1 MSFSITVH
9 VEIRYSIAILF
20 VIFVTASTTHVFADN
35 STASWKITIKTSP
48 GVNTTSFWPPE
59 IHARQNDTIQWVN
72 NDTTV
77 HTVTSGVLDH
87 PTYVGKI
94 FDSGT
99 INPGKEY
106 SLKISEQMWSGY
118 YYFCKIH
125 PWMTGKIDVGPAYLG
140 ISPDFNIETD
150 RKDYSEGNNIRISG
164 IINNTYQITPVTIQ
178 IFDNKR
184 NLVYLDKANV
194 LSDHSFLYEL
204 KASSSIF
211 KTSGEYK
218 IKSMYGF
225 PSTITDVNISFNGSQ
240 YSDTTSNVSHV
251 PHWIK
256 NNVKLWKNNEINDNE
271 FVNGIQFLIKNNDI
285 STHVSNMS
293 EINSGIIPTWIRNS
307 ITEWSNGTSS
317 DDEFI
322 SDISYL
328 ISHKIIQT

>member
-1 MSFSITVH
+1 MFSVDWQYGIG
-9 VEIRYSIAILF
+9 ILF
-20 VIFVTASTTHVFADN
+20 IIFVTVSITHAFADN
-35 STASWKITIKTSP
+35 STLPWKITIKTSS
-48 GVNTTSFWPPE
+48 GVNSTSFWPPE
-59 IHARQNDTIQWVN
+59 IHARQNDTIQWIN
-72 NDTTV
+72 NDTTA

-99 INPGKEY
+99 INPGQNY

-150 RKDYSEGNNIRISG
+150 RKNYSDGDSIRITG

-194 LSDHSFLYEL
+194 FSDHSFFYEL

-211 KTSGEYK
+211 KTSGDYK

-240 YSDTTSNVSHV
+240 HSGTTSNVSHV

-256 NNVKLWKNNEINDNE
+256 NNVKLWKNNEIGDTE
-271 FVNGIQFLIKNNDI
+271 FVNGIQFLIK
-285 STHVSNMS
+285 SRYLSVHVSEIS
-293 EINSGIIPTWIRNS
+293 QINSGIIPLWIKN
-307 ITEWSNGTSS
+307 TAANWSDGTST
-317 DDEFI
+317 DDEFNA
-322 SDISYL
+322 DISYL
-328 ISHKIIQT
+328 ISHRIIMT